1 MITFETE
8 RGRMN
13 AHPMDDDAAQCKGD
27 AIHEAIEKAMYA
39 NDRYLSENP
48 RPFVDVIH
56 GALMSMN
63 EVRRVFKIA
72 DEVMPEI
79 CESPADAAWMNLF
92 AHIEDE
98 IDAPDDYRIDP
109 YAELVVFL
117 WAVHEGAKKLDEIN
131 GVKK

>member
-8 RGRMN
+8 RGRMD
-13 AHPMDDDAAQCKGD
+13 AHPMDDDHIQRKGD
-27 AIHEAIEKAMYA
+27 AIHAAIEKAMDA
-39 NDRYLSENP
+39 NEKFLRENP

-63 EVRRVFKIA
+63 EVREVFKIA
-72 DEVMPEI
+72 NEVMPEI
-79 CESPADAAWMNLF
+79 CESPDDAAWMNLF